1 MILADANIWIDFFR
15 AREPRLR
22 ALLDS
27 DQVVMH
33 PCLAA
38 ELSLGSL
45 HNRPKTLAML
55 DLLPQLG
62 VVSLA
67 EVRRMIEA
75 RGLFSKGIGLTDAH
89 LLASCLLTPGVTL
102 WTRDAA
108 LANVARTVGVLA
120 NVP

>member
-1 MILADANIWIDFFR
+1 MILADANIWIDLFR
-15 AREPRLR
+15 SREPRLR
-22 ALLDS
+22 KLLES

-33 PCLAA
+33 PLLVA
-38 ELSLGSL
+38 ELALGSL
-45 HNRPKTLAML
+45 HNRSQTLAML
-55 DLLPQLG
+55 DFLPQLA

-75 RGLFSKGIGLTDAH
+75 RGLFAKGIGLIDAH
-89 LLASCLLTPGVTL
+89 LLASCLLTPGVML

-108 LANVARTVGVLA
+108 LAKAARTLGVFA